1 MEINNLASNN
11 GFQITDLTSKND
23 RNEERTLDLILIQ
36 SEKYS
41 LKVSV
46 KCTEEFKKSGWE
58 LLETD
63 NIELIDKIKDSLK
76 DNISLVFSSKDN
88 DENEIIF

>member
-1 MEINNLASNN
+1 MEINNLSNN
-11 GFQITDLTSKND
+11 NEFQITDLTSKND
-23 RNEERTLDLILIQ
+23 RNKEMTLDLVLIQ

-46 KCTEEFKKSGWE
+46 KCTEEFKKLGWE

-63 NIELIDKIKDSLK
+63 NEKFINMIKESLK
-76 DNISLVFSSKDN
+76 DNISLVFSSEEKE
-88 DENEIIF
+88 ENETIF